1 MPQVVDSYYL
11 WGIGLEWGSIKYFIN
26 GFLFLN
32 LNFEIILN
40 LEKVPK

>member
-11 WGIGLEWGSIKYFIN
+11 WEIGLEWGSIKYFIN